1 MVIFLQALS
10 TRPEEKVKIECTVD
24 PQLKR
29 KLFLMEG
36 ELDVHNVKL
45 LKNHV
50 VDSLDN
56 EKWEFVVDM
65 ARIGYLDSSG
75 LGMLVFLKK
84 EIIKN
89 GSTFRI
95 VNLQDPVMSVFRLT
109 KLDGFFNLEQK
120 PVS

>member
-1 MVIFLQALS
+1 M
-10 TRPEEKVKIECTVD
+10 KIECTVD

-29 KLFLMEG
+29 KLFSMEG

-50 VDSLDN
+50 LDSLDN

-75 LGMLVFLKK
+75 LGMLIFLKK

-89 GSTFRI
+89 GSTLRI

-109 KLDGFFNLEQK
+109 KLDNFFNLEKKADK